1 MGLHIEIDGGAS
13 LREWTAVGVIALFMC
28 GQEAAAAQ
36 LAGQLAPSA
45 LGAPPSAKPAAA
57 DPTAQL
63 ATMMAGKPVVP
74 SSPAALADALMA
86 AQERKV
92 AAAGPIVGGEALPPD
107 EGEDELPA
115 VPLAERPGAAVPLDS
130 AGLPHDIRIH
140 AATKTTNKDG
150 TWRYLRG
157 VDKDLVAQV
166 EAELKQIMAAPVPE
180 VSAAPVPPPP
190 SGQEGPVVTDPAAAF
205 GGPGNAPAV
214 PAPPATTATIP
225 PPPATSGPAA
235 APPASPSNDTSGTAD
250 AGGAAEFARIMRVVV
265 EKQKAG
271 MSTETTTQIAQQ
283 LGITSVR
290 DLVKRPDLIPAFEAL
305 LP

>member
-45 LGAPPSAKPAAA
+45 LGAPPSAKPADAA
-57 DPTAQL
+57 VVVTGAP
-63 ATMMAGKPVVP
+63 AT
-74 SSPAALADALMA
+74 PAALAEALMA

-92 AAAGPIVGGEALPPD
+92 AAAPTVGGEALPPD

-235 APPASPSNDTSGTAD
+235 TPPASPSNDTSGTAD

>member
-45 LGAPPSAKPAAA
+45 LGAPPSAKPADAKPAVVVTGAPATPA
-57 DPTAQL
+57 DL
-63 ATMMAGKPVVP
+63 AE
-74 SSPAALADALMA
+74 ALIA

-92 AAAGPIVGGEALPPD
+92 AAAPTVGGEALPPD
-107 EGEDELPA
+107 EGEDELPT

-225 PPPATSGPAA
+225 PPPATSGPAVT
-235 APPASPSNDTSGTAD
+235 PPASPSNDTSGTAD